1 MGMDQEHE
9 EIHIH
14 LHFDGFG
21 PTQPPQASLTGR
33 DEMATESDQDRE
45 YRLMLKY
52 TSHEETLTPEEFD
65 FLKRR
70 GAVRY

>member
-1 MGMDQEHE
+1 MSD
-9 EIHIH
+9 IHIH
-14 LHFDGFG
+14 LSFDGFG
-21 PTQPPQASLTGR
+21 QMKAPQAAGLGK

-52 TSHEETLTPEEFD
+52 TSHGETLTPEEFE

-70 GAVRY
+70 GCVRY

>member
-1 MGMDQEHE
+1 MSELHV
-9 EIHIH
+9 HIH
-14 LHFDGFG
+14 VGDGFG
-21 PTQPPQASLTGR
+21 TTKPPQGSLTGP

-52 TSHEETLTPEEFD
+52 TSHGETLTPEEFD

-70 GAVRY
+70 GCVRY